1 MIYKYKDIEDL
12 KKKIKDKHVSFTCGC
27 FDLLHR
33 GHVEMIKDAKGN
45 SDILVV
51 GIMPDSYI
59 EKRKGCNRPIQN
71 QKNRAILVDSL
82 KHVDCVLL
90 LVSEVIEGKLPVGAV
105 IDLKPT
111 VYVSRSTQWKKYIRD
126 LNKNKVKLKILDTKK
141 IDSTSKI
148 ISKIIKLNC
157 E

>member
-1 MIYKYKDIEDL
+1 
-12 KKKIKDKHVSFTCGC
+12 
-27 FDLLHR
+27 
-33 GHVEMIKDAKGN
+33 
-45 SDILVV
+45 
-51 GIMPDSYI
+51 
-59 EKRKGCNRPIQN
+59 
-71 QKNRAILVDSL
+71 L